1 MLRWCGGIRRS
12 LSTWPA
18 LACGRV
24 RLSEVPAEPANERDR
39 RGGDGAAGG
48 GGLAADGGCG
58 GLLEAVV
65 VGGSAEVGDV
75 LLGDDEG
82 ELGMHGWTS
91 CWDVV
96 RAL

>member
-1 MLRWCGGIRRS
+1 M
-12 LSTWPA
+12 
-18 LACGRV
+18 
-24 RLSEVPAEPANERDR
+24 SEVAAESASERDG

-48 GGLAADGGCG
+48 GGVAAAGGCG
-58 GLLEAVV
+58 GLDEAVV

-75 LLGDDEG
+75 VLGDDEG

>member
-1 MLRWCGGIRRS
+1 
-12 LSTWPA
+12 
-18 LACGRV
+18 
-24 RLSEVPAEPANERDR
+24 LSEVAEESANERDG

-48 GGLAADGGCG
+48 GRVAAAGGCG
-58 GLLEAVV
+58 GVHEAVV
-65 VGGSAEVGDV
+65 VGGSAEIGAV

-82 ELGMHGWTS
+82 VLGMHGWTS

>member
-1 MLRWCGGIRRS
+1 VRW
-12 LSTWPA
+12 
-18 LACGRV
+18 
-24 RLSEVPAEPANERDR
+24 SEVAAEAARERDW

-48 GGLAADGGCG
+48 RGVAAASGCG
-58 GLLEAVV
+58 GLHEAVV

-75 LLGDDEG
+75 LFGDEEG
-82 ELGMHGWTS
+82 LLGMHGWTS

>member
-1 MLRWCGGIRRS
+1 M
-12 LSTWPA
+12 
-18 LACGRV
+18 
-24 RLSEVPAEPANERDR
+24 RLSQVAAEPANERDG
-39 RGGDGAAGG
+39 RGGGGAAGG
-48 GGLAADGGCG
+48 GRAAAASGCG
-58 GLLEAVV
+58 GLHEAVV

-91 CWDVV
+91 YWDVV

>member
-1 MLRWCGGIRRS
+1 
-12 LSTWPA
+12 
-18 LACGRV
+18 V
-24 RLSEVPAEPANERDR
+24 HLSEVTAESANERDR

-48 GGLAADGGCG
+48 GGVAAAVGRG
-58 GLLEAVV
+58 GLREAVLV
-65 VGGSAEVGDV
+65 DGSAEVGNV

-91 CWDVV
+91 YWDVV